1 MTGLGFTIAIIL
13 PQGQLNGKQYRGGA
27 SNAKKIS
34 VPFHPLGGYH
44 ARI

>member
-1 MTGLGFTIAIIL
+1 MAGWGFTTAIIL
-13 PQGQLNGKQYRGGA
+13 PQGQLNGKRYRGGA

-44 ARI
+44 VRI